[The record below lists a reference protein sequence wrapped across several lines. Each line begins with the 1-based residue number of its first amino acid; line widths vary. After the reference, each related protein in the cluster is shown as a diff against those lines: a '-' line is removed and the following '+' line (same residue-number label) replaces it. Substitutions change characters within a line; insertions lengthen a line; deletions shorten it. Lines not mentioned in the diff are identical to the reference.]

1 MIDVQEGKDVYVA
14 QFERIEEASSRNG
27 QAWLLPIRRAAMAR
41 FVELGFPTT
50 KHEEW
55 RSTNVARIANTVF
68 ELENSGAVD
77 VSRGELEPFTFG
89 DSAGGLVVFV
99 NGRFA
104 PELSLIPR
112 LPDGVK
118 VGSLAEA
125 MQTDPGLVEPHL
137 ARHACYQQQP
147 FTALNTA
154 FMEDGAFVYVP
165 KGKVV
170 VEPIHLLFLT
180 TASERALVTHPRNL
194 IVAEPSSQVTVVETY
209 AGLGDGVYFTNAVT
223 EIIARE
229 NSVID
234 HYKIVREGGAAFHMA
249 TLQLHQERS
258 STVDAHTVCL
268 GGILVRNDINT
279 VLDGEGCECT
289 LNGLYLVIGKE
300 HVDNHLVVDHA
311 SPHCNSRE
319 FFKGIL
325 DGHGRGVFSGRII
338 VRKDAQKTDA
348 KQTNRSLLL
357 SQDARVESKPQLEIL
372 ANDVKCTHGATIG
385 QVSEEAL
392 FYLRSRGLSKEAAR
406 SLLVFAFAGECL
418 DRVRI
423 KPLRAQLE
431 TLLLARLPQ
440 GNLLREA
447 V

>member
-1 MIDVQEGKDVYVA
+1 
-14 QFERIEEASSRNG
+14 
-27 QAWLLPIRRAAMAR
+27 
-41 FVELGFPTT
+41 
-50 KHEEW
+50 
-55 RSTNVARIANTVF
+55 
-68 ELENSGAVD
+68 
-77 VSRGELEPFTFG
+77 
-89 DSAGGLVVFV
+89 
-99 NGRFA
+99 
-104 PELSLIPR
+104 
-112 LPDGVK
+112 
-118 VGSLAEA
+118 
-125 MQTDPGLVEPHL
+125 
-137 ARHACYQQQP
+137 
-147 FTALNTA
+147 
-154 FMEDGAFVYVP
+154 MEDGAFVYVP